1 MSEVLSMGGYGAYV
15 WTCYALTFTVVIVCF
30 VQGRRR
36 QQRIQDEIRATLT
49 VRGESANTMTEA
61 REKNE

>member
-36 QQRIQDEIRATLT
+36 QRRIQDEIRATLT
-49 VRGESANTMTEA
+49 VTGQPARTMKEA
-61 REKNE
+61 RESNE

>member
-15 WTCYALTFTVVIVCF
+15 WTCYALTFMVVIVCF

-49 VRGESANTMTEA
+49 VRGPSAHTMTEA
-61 REKNE
+61 RETHE

>member
-15 WTCYALTFTVVIVCF
+15 WTCYALSFTVVIVCF

-36 QQRIQDEIRATLT
+36 QRRIQDEIRTRLKVT
-49 VRGESANTMTEA
+49 VPGALTMTESS
-61 REKNE
+61 ETNE